1 MSCVLLSVL
10 PLVTASSAFAFILLH
25 HMHSVSDISFF
36 DDELKCLHGST
47 EDDMCEEGDCEEGY
61 QAGTESEQENG
72 EDVVSNGEVAFNPIN
87 ETYNSIRDFV
97 TTFSDTIARE
107 DFLRGRGFDDDD
119 FVRGI
124 DDTELNGFELSNGE
138 NGDIQF
144 QDEVPDEAS
153 KYGDDIENIPANV
166 NLEDGQS
173 EEDGHH
179 ELNKASAAEGRCCND
194 NTESETDGYAC
205 PSTLGDCGCA
215 KQEIAHEISE
225 RYLAQAGVAYKKRYR
240 TNKNMKGTDCRKPRD
255 MGAVEIAMRTASH
268 RKGEHIFEP
277 ILGMVFDSKEEC
289 YEFYNMYSWEYGF
302 GIIYNKSR
310 PTKDPDF
317 RTMQEFCCDK
327 AGKDRRVSS
336 TTKKVNCKARIKLL
350 RDEHGG
356 CQIAREQMDDDVGK
370 TMELFKKMKEEDPG
384 FQWSVEVD
392 QCKAMSIALGEV
404 WPDTFHLWCKW
415 HVLKR
420 IRECLRPTYTKNAA
434 FRDEFYFIV
443 NEMMTKQEFEESQ
456 SDLCERYQLTENPFM
471 IRTFQCRSKWAKP
484 WSKGNFCAGMTSTQ
498 RSESANWMLKRFVPR
513 NSSMNQF
520 VSQFNKLLDD
530 RDMEEGREE
539 NLTKQLVVKYSRLW
553 PIERHALSRS
563 TQGSH

>member
-10 PLVTASSAFAFILLH
+10 PLVTASSAFAFILLR
-25 HMHSVSDISFF
+25 HMHSVSDISFLF

-97 TTFSDTIARE
+97 TIFSDTIARE

-166 NLEDGQS
+166 NVEDGQS

-205 PSTLGDCGCA
+205 PTTLGDCGCA
-215 KQEIAHEISE
+215 KQEIAQEISE
-225 RYLAQAGVAYKKRYR
+225 RYLAQAGVAYKKSYNKFLCDERTTQLMKNYFTSCSNLSILCSFFERYR

-289 YEFYNMYSWEYGF
+289 YEFYNMYSWEYGL

-317 RTMQEFCCDK
+317 RTRQEFCCDK
-327 AGKDRRVSS
+327 AVSVKANTFDTS
-336 TTKKVNCKARIKLL
+336 NCFSDDIIKTLS
-350 RDEHGG
+350 
-356 CQIAREQMDDDVGK
+356 
-370 TMELFKKMKEEDPG
+370 F
-384 FQWSVEVD
+384 
-392 QCKAMSIALGEV
+392 
-404 WPDTFHLWCKW
+404 
-415 HVLKR
+415 
-420 IRECLRPTYTKNAA
+420 
-434 FRDEFYFIV
+434 
-443 NEMMTKQEFEESQ
+443 
-456 SDLCERYQLTENPFM
+456 
-471 IRTFQCRSKWAKP
+471 
-484 WSKGNFCAGMTSTQ
+484 
-498 RSESANWMLKRFVPR
+498 FVCC
-513 NSSMNQF
+513 
-520 VSQFNKLLDD
+520 
-530 RDMEEGREE
+530 
-539 NLTKQLVVKYSRLW
+539 YSRVKTGVLV
-553 PIERHALSRS
+553 ALPRRL
-563 TQGSH
+563 TAMFVCWF